1 VVTHVYEVIEV
12 LWPVCGITQK
22 RTCLYVKKQKLM
34 EGSLMSVDTAE
45 VTQINSIYFAS
56 IIILNILFPQNTN
69 HFLEI

>member
-1 VVTHVYEVIEV
+1 M
-12 LWPVCGITQK
+12 
-22 RTCLYVKKQKLM
+22 KKQKLM